1 MGRSRR
7 GLRAE
12 GVDGVLITQD
22 RSGRDMIHGGGGGN
36 TALKYLGS
44 SNGEGERIGG
54 SVANKEG
61 SDVSRKA
68 LQEGNS

>member
-1 MGRSRR
+1 
-7 GLRAE
+7 
-12 GVDGVLITQD
+12 
-22 RSGRDMIHGGGGGN
+22 MIHRGGGGN